1 MRRAASEGSLIAC
14 EIVWAELAAAFG
26 HGSQAEETLNR
37 LGIIFSSVEKPEAG
51 AARTAW
57 RECRKPGGPPE
68 RPIRDLF
75 VGAHALWKAGPL
87 LPRGRRFCRPGL

>member
-37 LGIIFSSVEKPEAG
+37 LGIIFSSVEKPEG
-51 AARTAW
+51 AAGRS
-57 RECRKPGGPPE
+57 PGGEDPKRGGAKG
-68 RPIRDLF
+68 RPTGGF
-75 VGAHALWKAGPL
+75 FGGANTLGQAEPSVPL
-87 LPRGRRFCRPGL
+87 ATCISPTR